1 MRSNRFLSRLSFVP
15 RTNAP
20 LFRPR
25 RRRSPRL
32 ESLEDRLV
40 LSALTVT
47 SSADSGPGTLRA
59 AIALANAGDTISYSP
74 RLDGQ
79 TIRLTSGELAISQS
93 LTIKGPGALLLDVDA
108 GGTSRVFDVTS
119 ASATVTISGLTLS
132 GGNAEDGG
140 GILDQG
146 GALTLAGLTLAK
158 DQAVGVNPGDTAQG
172 GAVLVTSSGALTVT
186 SSGFVHDLALGA
198 AGADGGSD
206 FTNGTGGDGD
216 GGAIYA
222 DVGTSLTVTGS
233 TFTGNQA
240 IGGTGGSGGA
250 GFENGFGGNSNG
262 SAIDTLGAAF
272 SVTSSTFTGDLSL
285 GAAGSP
291 GLNTQEYTANGFGGN
306 ASGTINIGSFTAP
319 APFTFS
325 NDIFSGEQLIGG
337 AGANNVGPGEADYGG
352 FGGSTGGVINNND
365 GIPDMT
371 IRNCTFTLDVSQAG
385 AGGEGVQA
393 GAEVMVATA
402 GLPWSIPPAT

>member
-1 MRSNRFLSRLSFVP
+1 M
-15 RTNAP
+15 
-20 LFRPR
+20 
-25 RRRSPRL
+25 
-32 ESLEDRLV
+32 
-40 LSALTVT
+40 T

-250 GFENGFGGNSNG
+250 GVRKRLRRQQQRLGHRHTGRRLFRYQQHLHGRPESRSCRQPGTEHPGVHRKRLRRQRQWHDQYRIIHGP
-262 SAIDTLGAAF
+262 SALH
-272 SVTSSTFTGDLSL
+272 
-285 GAAGSP
+285 
-291 GLNTQEYTANGFGGN
+291 
-306 ASGTINIGSFTAP
+306 
-319 APFTFS
+319 
-325 NDIFSGEQLIGG
+325 
-337 AGANNVGPGEADYGG
+337 
-352 FGGSTGGVINNND
+352 
-365 GIPDMT
+365 
-371 IRNCTFTLDVSQAG
+371 
-385 AGGEGVQA
+385 VQ
-393 GAEVMVATA
+393 
-402 GLPWSIPPAT
+402 